1 MWAPLAAEIEI
12 SRIKILAALSGEN
25 QFALIRG
32 YGNIGDDL
40 IYAGTR
46 QLLAGFDYRE
56 HSILKLD
63 GVEGDLAV
71 VTGGGAWCKI
81 FEDMARN
88 LPEVEK
94 RFKRVIVLPSS
105 FD

>member
-63 GVEGDLAV
+63 GS
-71 VTGGGAWCKI
+71 K
-81 FEDMARN
+81 
-88 LPEVEK
+88 
-94 RFKRVIVLPSS
+94 VISPSS
-105 FD
+105 LVAGRGARFSKIWRATCPRWRSALSA